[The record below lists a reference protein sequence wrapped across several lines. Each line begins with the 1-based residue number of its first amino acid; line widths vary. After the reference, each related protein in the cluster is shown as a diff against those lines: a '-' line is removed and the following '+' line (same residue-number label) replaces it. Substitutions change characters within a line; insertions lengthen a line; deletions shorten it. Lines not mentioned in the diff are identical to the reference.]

1 MATTFTGKGI
11 DVFRLQVAKSAIE
24 LESKGLRMSRGRQWS
39 TVMRI
44 EFGLKRNAPHAVIIA
59 AIDAKLAELVPQ
71 AIEEGGIRS

>member
-1 MATTFTGKGI
+1 MATFTGKGI
-11 DVFRLQVAKSAIE
+11 DVFRLQVAKSAIM

-44 EFGLKRNAPHAVIIA
+44 ELRLKRNAPYTAIIA